1 MIEKTVLDYLSKK
14 LDVPCYMEV
23 PATMPQEFV
32 VIEKLGSSRT
42 NFVNYASFA
51 IQSYSTST
59 YKAALL
65 NEKVKEAMFDI
76 VDLKEISSSELDGDY
91 LYTDTSIKR
100 ARYQCIFDM
109 HHY

>member
-14 LDVPCYMEV
+14 LDIPCYMEV
-23 PATMPQEFV
+23 PTTMPKEFV

-42 NFVNYASFA
+42 NLLYYASFA

-65 NEKVKEAMFDI
+65 NEKVKEAMFNI
-76 VDLKEISSSELDGDY
+76 VELKEITSSNLDGDY
-91 LYTDTSIKR
+91 IYTDTDIKR